1 MKELLEQIVKALVDH
16 PSDLRIAELGGEKTV
31 VFEIRCHPDDI
42 GKIIGKGG
50 KTVGA
55 LRVLLA
61 TAAMRSGKRAL
72 LEVVE

>member
-1 MKELLEQIVKALVDH
+1 MKDLLEHIVKALVDH
-16 PSDLRIAELGGEKTV
+16 PADLRIAEMGGDKTV
-31 VFEIRCHPDDI
+31 IFEMRCHPDDV

-55 LRVLLA
+55 IRVLL
-61 TAAMRSGKRAL
+61 TTVAMRSGKRAL